1 MVARPKLNED
11 VLPAWADARLHELLA
26 YWNEKRG
33 ARAFPSRS
41 DIDPLDFVRQ
51 WPLIYIV
58 EGTTLPE
65 LWLRQA
71 GTAYR
76 DLYGF
81 EITGRK
87 LDELIPKAQRGDVV
101 NDYEL
106 CLQTGRPI
114 FRADTMTWR
123 PQNARIS
130 YHRLLLPLGDAD
142 GQVTHQLAIAVF
154 FDLNG
159 QIMFV

>member
-1 MVARPKLNED
+1 MAAEPQLSED
-11 VLPAWADARLHELLA
+11 LLPAWADERLQFFFD

-33 ARAFPSRS
+33 TRRFPARS
-41 DIDPLDFVRQ
+41 DIDPLDFARH
-51 WPLIYIV
+51 WPLVFLI
-58 EGTTLPE
+58 EGTETASLTLR
-65 LWLRQA
+65 LA

-81 EITGRK
+81 EITGRRVV
-87 LDELIPKAQRGDVV
+87 DLIPQTLRRDVV
-101 NDYEL
+101 NDYEN
-106 CLQTGRPI
+106 CLVSGLPV

-123 PQNARIS
+123 PQNAKIS
-130 YHRLLLPLGDAD
+130 YHRLLLPLGGEA
-142 GQVTHQLAIAVF
+142 GVAHMLAIAVF